1 MNNSNYQITSLLK
14 GYTIHNTTYYS
25 IDGIEKDT
33 NETFRAYYF
42 GNTKPK
48 QIKTLTKHISKSGE
62 EYLIAQ
68 IQPHQCRDK
77 KGRFVSAFRS

>member
-1 MNNSNYQITSLLK
+1 MNNSNYQIISVLK
-14 GYTIHNTTYYS
+14 GYTINNSKYYTV
-25 IDGIEKDT
+25 DGIKKDT

-48 QIKTLTKHISKSGE
+48 QIISLTKHISKSGD

-77 KGRFVSAFRS
+77 KGRFTSQFR